1 MLQYVALYIVLGL
14 LNTPCYYTSMAY
26 NMKDVFYLDT
36 EINTTTSAGDGIAT
50 LDLSSYVDPIAR
62 GRSKGQGLAIY
73 KVQWDIREAGDNGP
87 VAAATTGTL
96 RAGLISFSGAPAA
109 AVGSAAI
116 AADTLTAANDLMI
129 SGVDFWAGGTA
140 AGDPAPYSWLQP
152 SKEVPYVV
160 VRDQVNLMVEVSTAM
175 SVNTNVS
182 CRMECAIVSL
192 DQSTLNQ
199 LLRTQTV

>member
-1 MLQYVALYIVLGL
+1 
-14 LNTPCYYTSMAY
+14 MAY
-26 NMKDVFYLDT
+26 DMKSVFYLDT
-36 EINTTTSAGDGIAT
+36 QIATTTSAGDGIAT

-73 KVQWDIREAGDNGP
+73 KVHWDVSTTADNSP
-87 VAAATTGTL
+87 VAAATTGTF

-116 AADTLTAANDLMI
+116 TAQTLNSGNDLMVA
-129 SGVDFWAGGTA
+129 GFDFYGGGTA
-140 AGDPAPYSWLQP
+140 AGDPAPHVWLEP

-160 VRDQVNLMVEVSTAM
+160 VRDQVVLMIDVSTAM
-175 SVNTNVS
+175 SVASTVN
-182 CRMECAIVSL
+182 CRLECAIVTL